1 MDLDNTMLRLIDPQ
15 DSSLLHQLPIH
26 SIRVWGVGRD
36 NGRERDF
43 AYVARDR
50 ITRKYLCHVFRCET
64 PARTIANTLRDICR
78 WGWRMADPVSAV
90 GWEFWP
96 CLWHGTTALILIFA
110 AWSCLLAYLQHF
122 FRLEILEKADVTVG
136 NKLSDDDSDNNNN
149 NI

>member
-1 MDLDNTMLRLIDPQ
+1 MDLDKTMLQLIDPQ
-15 DSSLLHQLPIH
+15 DNSLLHQLPIH

-78 WGWRMADPVSAV
+78 YLLMESESDRW
-90 GWEFWP
+90 F
-96 CLWHGTTALILIFA
+96 ALTMSIGKLGIL
-110 AWSCLLAYLQHF
+110 
-122 FRLEILEKADVTVG
+122 V
-136 NKLSDDDSDNNNN
+136 
-149 NI
+149 

>member
-15 DSSLLHQLPIH
+15 DGSLLHQLPIH

-78 WGWRMADPVSAV
+78 LVKREDARGASA
-90 GWEFWP
+90 G
-96 CLWHGTTALILIFA
+96 
-110 AWSCLLAYLQHF
+110 
-122 FRLEILEKADVTVG
+122 RR
-136 NKLSDDDSDNNNN
+136 
-149 NI
+149 

>member
-1 MDLDNTMLRLIDPQ
+1 MLKKKNHFKHQKIHPQGKDLWMDLDNTMLRLIDPQ
-15 DSSLLHQLPIH
+15 DGSLLHQLPIH

-78 WGWRMADPVSAV
+78 
-90 GWEFWP
+90 
-96 CLWHGTTALILIFA
+96 
-110 AWSCLLAYLQHF
+110 
-122 FRLEILEKADVTVG
+122 
-136 NKLSDDDSDNNNN
+136 
-149 NI
+149 